1 MLVLCK
7 DKKPEDLV
15 KYGFVADYPTNSI
28 REGKFF
34 KNEII
39 SYKLMTKSKR
49 NTKYSK
55 KGEPVTLL
63 SYYMRNNSFDWN
75 RTFYSDEIQKIV
87 YILIKDNI
95 IEYQEPFDK
104 DEKIAKLEAK
114 IQEYKDKIKELEE
127 N

>member
-15 KYGFVADYPTNSI
+15 KYGFVAGYRTDW
-28 REGKFF
+28 EGKIF
-34 KNEII
+34 KDEII
-39 SYKLMTKSKR
+39 SYELMTKRKR
-49 NTKYSK
+49 NGKYAK
-55 KGEPVTLL
+55 KGDPVTLL
-63 SYYMRNNSFDWN
+63 SYYMRNNSFDWD

-95 IEYQEPFDK
+95 IEYQEPYDK